1 MWVVS
6 GVSGTREHTALL
18 KTASV
23 YGRDET
29 GFCLGRRWAYVY
41 KPKINTVT
49 SCGRADKTRVTWGK
63 GTRAH
68 ANSGVVRAQF

>member
-1 MWVVS
+1 MWAVS
-6 GVSGTREHTALL
+6 GVSRTREHTALL
-18 KTASV
+18 KTARV

-29 GFCLGRRWAYVY
+29 GFCLGRRWAYMY
-41 KPKINTVT
+41 TPKINTVT
-49 SCGRADKTRVTWGK
+49 SGGRVDKARETWGK